1 MAIDE
6 WVERLRVLDTCAVS
20 DAQDKLGIKGTVIG
34 ILPLYET
41 GRIAGRVVTFKL
53 KTKGNETTTR
63 HLGTS
68 AVEAAD
74 PGDVI
79 VCDHRGR
86 TDVAGW
92 GGILST
98 AAKTKG
104 VAGVIIDGASRD
116 VDEAKGLG
124 LPLFARAAVPLTARG
139 RIVEESTNEP
149 IEIGGV
155 SLAPG
160 DYVIA
165 DNSGVVIVPQD
176 RVAEVVPE
184 AENIVAR
191 EQAMA
196 MARDVMAGTSVV
208 EVMGINYEQM
218 LAR

>member
-41 GRIAGRVVTFKL
+41 ERIAGRVVTFKL

-74 PGDVI
+74 PGDII

-196 MARDVMAGTSVV
+196 RDVMAGTSVV

>member
-1 MAIDE
+1 MATDE
-6 WVERLRVLDTCAVS
+6 WVERLRKLDTCAVS
-20 DAQDKLGIKGTVIG
+20 DAQDKLGINGTVVC

-41 GRIAGRVVTFKL
+41 ERIAGRAVTFKL
-53 KTKGNETTTR
+53 KTKGNETSTH

-74 PGDVI
+74 PGDII

-86 TDVAGW
+86 VDVAGW

-139 RIVEESTNEP
+139 RIIEESTNQR
-149 IEIGGV
+149 IEIGKV
-155 SLAPG
+155 SLLPG
-160 DYVIA
+160 DYIIA
-165 DNSGVVIVPQD
+165 DNSGIVVIPQD
-176 RVAEVVPE
+176 RVHDVVPE

-196 MARDVMAGTSVV
+196 ADVMAGKSVV

-218 LAR
+218 LT

>member
-1 MAIDE
+1 MAVDE
-6 WVERLRVLDTCAVS
+6 WVERLGKLDTCAVS

-41 GRIAGRVVTFKL
+41 GRIAGRAVTFKL
-53 KTKGNETTTR
+53 KSKGNETTTR
-63 HLGTS
+63 HLGTT
-68 AVEAAD
+68 AVESAD
-74 PGDVI
+74 PGDII

-98 AAKTKG
+98 AAKTRG

-139 RIVEESTNEP
+139 RIVEESANEV

-165 DNSGVVIVPQD
+165 DNSGVVVVPQD

-184 AENIVAR
+184 AESIVAR

-196 MARDVMAGTSVV
+196 ADVMAGKSVV

>member
-1 MAIDE
+1 MAVDQ
-6 WVERLRVLDTCAVS
+6 WVERLGKLDTCAVS
-20 DAQDKLGIKGTVIG
+20 DAQDKLGIKGTVLG

-41 GRIAGRVVTFKL
+41 GRIAGRAVTFKL

-63 HLGTS
+63 HLGTT
-68 AVEAAD
+68 AVESAD

-139 RIVEESTNEP
+139 RVVEESAGEP

-165 DNSGVVIVPQD
+165 DNSGIVVVPQD

-184 AENIVAR
+184 AESIVAR

-196 MARDVMAGTSVV
+196 ADVMAGKSVV

>member
-1 MAIDE
+1 MAVDQ
-6 WVERLRVLDTCAVS
+6 WVERLAKLDTCAVS

-41 GRIAGRVVTFKL
+41 GRIAGRAVTFKL
-53 KTKGNETTTR
+53 KSKGNETTTR
-63 HLGTS
+63 HLGTT

-74 PGDVI
+74 PGDII

-98 AAKTKG
+98 AARTRG

-139 RIVEESTNEP
+139 RIVEESANEP

-160 DYVIA
+160 DYIIA
-165 DNSGVVIVPQD
+165 DNSGVVVVPQD

-196 MARDVMAGTSVV
+196 ADVMAGKSVV

>member
-1 MAIDE
+1 MAVDE
-6 WVERLRVLDTCAVS
+6 WVERLRALDACAVS

-34 ILPLYET
+34 VLPLYET
-41 GRIAGRVVTFKL
+41 GRIAGRAVTFKL
-53 KTKGNETTTR
+53 KTKGAETPAR
-63 HLGTS
+63 HLGTA
-68 AVEAAD
+68 AVEASD

-98 AAKTKG
+98 AAKTRG
-104 VAGVIIDGASRD
+104 VAGVVIDGASRD
-116 VDEAKGLG
+116 VDEAKALG

-155 SLAPG
+155 ALAPG

-165 DNSGVVIVPQD
+165 DNSGVVIVPQS

-184 AENIVAR
+184 AESIVAR

-196 MARDVMAGTSVV
+196 RDVMNGKSVA

>member
-155 SLAPG
+155 SLSPG

-196 MARDVMAGTSVV
+196 RDVMAGTSVV

>member
-1 MAIDE
+1 MAVDE
-6 WVERLRVLDTCAVS
+6 WVERLGKLDTCAVS

-41 GRIAGRVVTFKL
+41 GRIAGRAVTFKL
-53 KTKGNETTTR
+53 KSKGNETTTR
-63 HLGTS
+63 HLGTT
-68 AVEAAD
+68 AVESAD
-74 PGDVI
+74 PGDII

-98 AAKTKG
+98 AAKTRG

-139 RIVEESTNEP
+139 RIVEESANEV

-160 DYVIA
+160 DYIIA
-165 DNSGVVIVPQD
+165 DNSGVVVVPQD

-184 AENIVAR
+184 AESIVAR

-196 MARDVMAGTSVV
+196 ADVMAGKSVV

>member
-124 LPLFARAAVPLTARG
+124 LPLFARGAVPLTARG

-196 MARDVMAGTSVV
+196 RDVMAGTSVV

>member
-1 MAIDE
+1 MAVDE
-6 WVERLRVLDTCAVS
+6 WVERLGKLDTCAVS

-41 GRIAGRVVTFKL
+41 GRIAGRAVTFKL
-53 KTKGNETTTR
+53 KSKGNETTTR
-63 HLGTS
+63 HLGTT
-68 AVEAAD
+68 AVESAD
-74 PGDVI
+74 PGDII

-98 AAKTKG
+98 AAKTRG

-139 RIVEESTNEP
+139 RIVEESANEP

-165 DNSGVVIVPQD
+165 DNSGVVVVPQD

-184 AENIVAR
+184 AESIVAR

-196 MARDVMAGTSVV
+196 ADVMAGKSVV

>member
-1 MAIDE
+1 MAVDT
-6 WVERLRVLDTCAVS
+6 WVERLRQLDTCAVS

-41 GRIAGRVVTFKL
+41 ERIAGRVVTFKL

-68 AVEAAD
+68 AVEASD
-74 PGDVI
+74 PGDII

-98 AAKTKG
+98 AAKTRG
-104 VAGVIIDGASRD
+104 IAGVIIDGASRD

-165 DNSGVVIVPQD
+165 DNSGIVVVPQD

-184 AENIVAR
+184 AESIVAR

-196 MARDVMAGTSVV
+196 RDVMNGKSVV

>member
-155 SLAPG
+155 SLSPG

-165 DNSGVVIVPQD
+165 DNSGVVVVPQD

-196 MARDVMAGTSVV
+196 KDVMAGTSVV

>member
-196 MARDVMAGTSVV
+196 RDVMAGTSVV

>member
-1 MAIDE
+1 MAVDE
-6 WVERLRVLDTCAVS
+6 WVERLRALDACAVS

-34 ILPLYET
+34 VLPLYET
-41 GRIAGRVVTFKL
+41 GRIAGRAVTFKL
-53 KTKGNETTTR
+53 KTKGAETTTR
-63 HLGTS
+63 HLGTA

-98 AAKTKG
+98 AAKTRG

-116 VDEAKGLG
+116 VDEAKALG

-139 RIVEESTNEP
+139 RVVEESTNEP

-165 DNSGVVIVPQD
+165 DNSGVVIVPQS

-184 AENIVAR
+184 AESIVAR

-196 MARDVMAGTSVV
+196 CDVMNGKSVA
-208 EVMGINYEQM
+208 EVMGVNYEQM

>member
-1 MAIDE
+1 MAVDE
-6 WVERLRVLDTCAVS
+6 WVERLRALDACAVS

-34 ILPLYET
+34 VLPLYET
-41 GRIAGRVVTFKL
+41 GRIAGRAVTFKL
-53 KTKGNETTTR
+53 KTKGAETTTR
-63 HLGTS
+63 HLGTA

-98 AAKTKG
+98 AAKTRG

-116 VDEAKGLG
+116 LDEAKALG

-139 RIVEESTNEP
+139 RVVEESTNEP

-155 SLAPG
+155 SLEPG

-165 DNSGVVIVPQD
+165 DNSGVVIVPQS

-184 AENIVAR
+184 AESIVAR

-196 MARDVMAGTSVV
+196 RDVVNGKSVA
-208 EVMGINYEQM
+208 EVMGVNYEQM

>member
-1 MAIDE
+1 M
-6 WVERLRVLDTCAVS
+6 
-20 DAQDKLGIKGTVIG
+20 
-34 ILPLYET
+34 
-41 GRIAGRVVTFKL
+41 
-53 KTKGNETTTR
+53 TR
-63 HLGTS
+63 
-68 AVEAAD
+68 
-74 PGDVI
+74 
-79 VCDHRGR
+79 R
-86 TDVAGW
+86 
-92 GGILST
+92 
-98 AAKTKG
+98 
-104 VAGVIIDGASRD
+104 RD
-116 VDEAKGLG
+116 SG

-165 DNSGVVIVPQD
+165 DNSGIVIVPQD

-196 MARDVMAGTSVV
+196 RDVMNGKSVV